1 MNIHEH
7 QAKELLKKFGAPVPE
22 GIVIYDLKE
31 IKKKIKKLAEVN
43 LVFKAQIHA
52 TSTLILLLFLSI
64 LP

>member
-31 IKKKIKKLAEVN
+31 IKKKNKK
-43 LVFKAQIHA
+43 IGR
-52 TSTLILLLFLSI
+52 S
-64 LP
+64 